1 MSAQSSDQSN
11 IITIAEAG
19 DYLNH
24 FQHLERGISRLEKL
38 GTPLHAPK
46 GTVLNK
52 VKKIPDHCYI
62 LKSGRVVS
70 YEYKHTGDER
80 IYNFMEA
87 GSLFLEECLLYDKA
101 CPVLF
106 RTTEDSEL
114 MAITKCELKHA
125 FKNDLDV
132 VLDVLESVSMKYLSS
147 MEVARLDSYQNASW
161 QICRFFMMTEAHYSS
176 QASAAM
182 RKKLKSDTAVK
193 LERKFSHQTI
203 AELLGLNRVT
213 VTRKINE
220 LQKKGLIAKVDGYYY
235 IIDPGRMIRYMD
247 AVQYQK

>member
-52 VKKIPDHCYI
+52 VNKIPDHCYI

-70 YEYKHTGDER
+70 YEYKYTGDER

-87 GSLFLEECLLYDKA
+87 GSMFLEECLLYDKA

-125 FKNDLDV
+125 FKNDLNV

-161 QICRFFMMTEAHYSS
+161 QICRFF
-176 QASAAM
+176 
-182 RKKLKSDTAVK
+182 
-193 LERKFSHQTI
+193 
-203 AELLGLNRVT
+203 
-213 VTRKINE
+213 
-220 LQKKGLIAKVDGYYY
+220 
-235 IIDPGRMIRYMD
+235 
-247 AVQYQK
+247 